1 MPNTTFSPSLRL
13 PLPDDRMPL
22 ERPTVLLVN
31 DTPDLRRLKRLV
43 LEDAG
48 HGVVEALDGQ
58 VALMYLRGST
68 APLVVVMNTR
78 IPTVDAAG
86 ILRTAAT
93 ELLLKRHAYIL
104 TTALAR
110 QLPDELG
117 QLAYDLQVQVIGKP
131 FSQEDLLA
139 AVAQAIQRLQTGN
152 EGGSL

>member
-1 MPNTTFSPSLRL
+1 MPSTTLPPSLRL
-13 PLPDDRMPL
+13 PDDQVTL
-22 ERPTVLLVN
+22 ERPSVLLVN
-31 DTPDLRRLKRLV
+31 DTPDLRRLKRFV

-48 HGVVEALDGQ
+48 HGVVEVLDGQ
-58 VALMYLRGST
+58 VALTYLRGST
-68 APLVVVMNTR
+68 APLIVIMNTR

-93 ELLLKRHAYIL
+93 ELPLQQHAYIL
-104 TTALAR
+104 TTALAG

-139 AVAQAIQRLQTGN
+139 AVARAVQRLQASN
-152 EGGSL
+152 GGSSL